1 MAYSYTMYI
10 QFHIESVNCKVSSS
24 QNSRCKARRVYY
36 TGSGPGWEQNTSAPI
51 VPIVR
56 SHVAK
61 SPRRSHWG
69 PRWLLR
75 SSKRELSEQEEKIE
89 ERKESRGRGEC
100 MRTSCQNR

>member
-36 TGSGPGWEQNTSAPI
+36 TGSGPGCEQNTSG
-51 VPIVR
+51 PIVR

-61 SPRRSHWG
+61 SPQTVILGST
-69 PRWLLR
+69 LA
-75 SSKRELSEQEEKIE
+75 SKLF
-89 ERKESRGRGEC
+89 
-100 MRTSCQNR
+100 

>member
-24 QNSRCKARRVYY
+24 HNSRCKARRVYY
-36 TGSGPGWEQNTSAPI
+36 TGSGPGWEQNTSASI

-61 SPRRSHWG
+61 SPQTVILGST
-69 PRWLLR
+69 LA
-75 SSKRELSEQEEKIE
+75 SKLF
-89 ERKESRGRGEC
+89 
-100 MRTSCQNR
+100 